1 VTGLKLFGKVAIYV
15 KSKDGKYT
23 AFMRKPD
30 AEKFIA
36 SNGGE
41 IMTFTMLATTE
52 NKLSVAELN

>member
-1 VTGLKLFGKVAIYV
+1 VAIYV

-41 IMTFTMLATTE
+41 IFTFTKLAATG
-52 NKLSVAELN
+52 NSLAVAKLN